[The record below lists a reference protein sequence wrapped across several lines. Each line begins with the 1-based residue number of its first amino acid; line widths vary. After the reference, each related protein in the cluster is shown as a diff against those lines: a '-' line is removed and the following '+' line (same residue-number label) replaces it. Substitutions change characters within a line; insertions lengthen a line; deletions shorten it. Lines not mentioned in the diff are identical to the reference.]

1 MQVDQLAR
9 EIGARILSPELPGSE
24 IEKVYA
30 GDRISDLLNHASAST
45 LLVTNLSG
53 AQVLCVA
60 DLMNVPAI
68 CFLNGAEP
76 DPGMAARA
84 ALNGIA
90 ILVSPLDMGE
100 TCRRIRGCPVKV
112 EAAG

>member
-1 MQVDQLAR
+1 MRVDQVAQ
-9 EIGARILSPELPGSE
+9 EIGARILSPDAVGSE
-24 IEKVYA
+24 VEKAYA
-30 GDRISDLLNHASAST
+30 GNRISDLLNHTGEST

-68 CFLNGAEP
+68 CFLKGADP
-76 DPGMAARA
+76 DPEMAALA
-84 ALNGIA
+84 AVNGIA
-90 ILVSPLDMGE
+90 ILVSPLDMAE
-100 TCRRIRGCPVKV
+100 TCARLRRCLVEV